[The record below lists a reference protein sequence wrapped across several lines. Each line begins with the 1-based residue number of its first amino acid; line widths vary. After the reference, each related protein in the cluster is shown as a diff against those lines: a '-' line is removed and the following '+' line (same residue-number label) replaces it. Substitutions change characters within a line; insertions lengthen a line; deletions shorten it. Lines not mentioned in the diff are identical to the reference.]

1 MANQRTVKFLRSL
14 SLKWCLPTFPFQGE
28 ITLVD
33 SKKIPTFQGRVTGFG
48 KNVQPYDNI
57 RAEKVSFYF
66 QIILWSW
73 GFVTLCT
80 DRVTSRPP
88 QKKLD
93 LVGNKPPPP
102 AFLFVWSCQLIQCL
116 GLLCRRQCFFVSNDC
131 HDFKTQSWPS
141 LAGVH
146 KLATGWLWCPGKNE
160 NGLKCCRLSFVYRTL
175 KIIQVIFGCFQA
187 CCFAIMMF

>member
-1 MANQRTVKFLRSL
+1 MKLHL
-14 SLKWCLPTFPFQGE
+14 SIPNL
-28 ITLVD
+28 TL
-33 SKKIPTFQGRVTGFG
+33 FQGRVTGSR
-48 KNVQPYDNI
+48 KNVQPYDYI

-93 LVGNKPPPP
+93 LVGNNPPPP
-102 AFLFVWSCQLIQCL
+102 CISFCLKLSIDSMSGSVVPSAMFLCVKW
-116 GLLCRRQCFFVSNDC
+116 C
-131 HDFKTQSWPS
+131 HDFKSQPWSS
-141 LAGVH
+141 LAGVL
-146 KLATGWLWCPGKNE
+146 KLAAGWLWCPGKNE

-187 CCFAIMMF
+187 CCFAVMMF

>member
-1 MANQRTVKFLRSL
+1 MAKILFSWKKYSYFLANVDVFVRRVLRVRKFKRTRIISRWPSRIQTTWTTWKPRSWQKYLMASQRTVKFLRSL

-73 GFVTLCT
+73 GFVTLCP
-80 DRVTSRPP
+80 DRVTSRPA
-88 QKKLD
+88 QKK
-93 LVGNKPPPP
+93 N
-102 AFLFVWSCQLIQCL
+102 LI
-116 GLLCRRQCFFVSNDC
+116 
-131 HDFKTQSWPS
+131 
-141 LAGVH
+141 
-146 KLATGWLWCPGKNE
+146 
-160 NGLKCCRLSFVYRTL
+160 
-175 KIIQVIFGCFQA
+175 
-187 CCFAIMMF
+187 

>member
-1 MANQRTVKFLRSL
+1 MKLHL
-14 SLKWCLPTFPFQGE
+14 SIPNL
-28 ITLVD
+28 TL
-33 SKKIPTFQGRVTGFG
+33 FQGRVTGLR

-57 RAEKVSFYF
+57 RTEKVSFYF
-66 QIILWSW
+66 QLFQLILWNW
-73 GFVTLCT
+73 GFVTLCH
-80 DRVTSRPP
+80 DRATSGTL
-88 QKKLD
+88 QKKKLD
-93 LVGNKPPPP
+93 LVGNNNNNPPP

-131 HDFKTQSWPS
+131 HDFKSQPWPS

-146 KLATGWLWCPGKNE
+146 KLAAGWLWCPGKNE
-160 NGLKCCRLSFVYRTL
+160 NGLKCCCLSFVYRTL